1 MTVHGAKG
9 LEAPI
14 VILADSTTPP
24 GGPPQYQPKL
34 LPLPIPQAVPDSADC
49 FAWMPNRNDEIEPI
63 AKARAKV
70 TAEVENEYRRL
81 LYVAMTR
88 AADRLVVCGAI
99 GKQAMPPGC
108 WYQLVQQGLTA
119 SGLLAEEPADHGGGK
134 VLRFRTAPATASTAP
149 KTDARQMSFAWA
161 PAWLRSPVA
170 VDRPAELTIAPSHA
184 AAGRRAREPAQVHA
198 ISHAAALLRGR
209 LVHRLLQSLPE
220 IPSERRADVARQFLR
235 RAGHQSVSEHD
246 RLIEQVMTLLEDTR
260 FQPLFA
266 PGSRAEVAIVGRLAR
281 PGAPLRVSGQVDRL
295 AITADAVLIAD
306 YKTDRPAPRS
316 LQEVPRGYLCQLA
329 LYRAVLARMCP
340 GRAIRVALIF
350 TDVPDLMEPSPEI
363 LDAEIAGLTSL

>member
-1 MTVHGAKG
+1 
-9 LEAPI
+9 
-14 VILADSTTPP
+14 
-24 GGPPQYQPKL
+24 
-34 LPLPIPQAVPDSADC
+34 
-49 FAWMPNRNDEIEPI
+49 
-63 AKARAKV
+63 
-70 TAEVENEYRRL
+70 
-81 LYVAMTR
+81 
-88 AADRLVVCGAI
+88 
-99 GKQAMPPGC
+99 
-108 WYQLVQQGLTA
+108 
-119 SGLLAEEPADHGGGK
+119 
-134 VLRFRTAPATASTAP
+134 
-149 KTDARQMSFAWA
+149 MSFAWA

-235 RAGHQSVSEHD
+235 RAGHQAVSEHD

-329 LYRAVLARMCP
+329 LYRAVLARMYP